1 MFRDEARIRVKA
13 GDGGKGCLSFRR
25 EKYEPLGGPDGGDGG
40 RGGDV
45 WLEATA
51 SDNTLLGIAR
61 SPVYRADSGSP
72 GLGANKTGRSGED
85 LVLKVPVGTIVRDLE
100 TRIQLKDLAEPG
112 DRVRVAEGG
121 RGGRGNAAFKSA
133 LNQAPRKF
141 EPGRPGE
148 QRDLLLELK
157 LIADVGLVGLPNAGK
172 STLISRVSR
181 ATPKVADYPFT
192 TLHPH
197 PGIVELPGFRRFVMM
212 DIPGLIEGAHQ
223 GEGLGLRFLKH
234 VERTR
239 VLVHV
244 IDLHPGEGEPGPAE
258 AARVIL
264 AELKAY
270 SPTLFEKPRLV
281 AFNKADLDPAQARA
295 KAAAVAAEIG
305 EPAFHVVSG
314 ITGQGLPEWL
324 EACWRLLREAPP
336 GPATPPA
343 AT

>member
-1 MFRDEARIRVKA
+1 MFRDEARIHVKA

-45 WLEATA
+45 WLAATA
-51 SDNTLLGIAR
+51 SDNTLLSIAR
-61 SPVYRADSGSP
+61 SPTYRARSGAA
-72 GLGANKTGRSGED
+72 GMGANKTGRSGPD
-85 LVLKVPVGTIVRDLE
+85 LVLVVPVGTIVRDAE
-100 TRIQLKDLAEPG
+100 TGVQLKDLAADG
-112 DRVRVAEGG
+112 DRVCVARGG

-157 LIADVGLVGLPNAGK
+157 LIADLGLVGLPNAGK

-197 PGIVELPGFRRFVMM
+197 PGIVELPGFRRLVMM
-212 DIPGLIEGAHQ
+212 DIPGLIEGAHL
-223 GEGLGLRFLKH
+223 GEGLGIRFLRH

-239 VLVHV
+239 ALVHL
-244 IDLHPGEGEPGPAE
+244 IDLFPGEGEPGPEE

-264 AELKAY
+264 GELEAY
-270 SPTLFEKPRLV
+270 SPALFRKPRLV
-281 AFNKADLDPAQARA
+281 AFNKADVDPAQAAGRA
-295 KAAAVAAEIG
+295 ERAARALGVRD
-305 EPAFHVVSG
+305 FHVISA
-314 ITGQGLPEWL
+314 ISGQGVPELL
-324 EACWRLLREAPP
+324 EACWSALHADSR
-336 GPATPPA
+336 
-343 AT
+343 